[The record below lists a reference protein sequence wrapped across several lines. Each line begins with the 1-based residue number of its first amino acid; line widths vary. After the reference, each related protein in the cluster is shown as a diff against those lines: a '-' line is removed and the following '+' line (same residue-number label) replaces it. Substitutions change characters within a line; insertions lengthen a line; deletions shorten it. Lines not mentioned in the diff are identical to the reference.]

1 VGDEVGVDGEE
12 GGVVIGAGGSSG
24 ADVSGTSSVGVG
36 SALGVVTSSGVVV
49 SGVVVSVG
57 VVSVGGAGA
66 SVVGTTDCSLSV
78 SAGVGT
84 AGLSGGRTFR

>member
-1 VGDEVGVDGEE
+1 VDGAEDDVGSGAVVSAGEVGT
-12 GGVVIGAGGSSG
+12 GVSP
-24 ADVSGTSSVGVG
+24 VGVG
-36 SALGVVTSSGVVV
+36 SVLGVVDSSGVVI
-49 SGVVVSVG
+49 SGA

-66 SVVGTTDCSLSV
+66 SVVGTIDCSLSV